1 MARRINKVQL
11 IALTVLSVV
20 VQSDALRLDGD
31 SPFTLYIKRIEYLG
45 IHLAFFQTATVLYEP
60 VRQRRLTMINV
71 GNDGEITNMAKI
83 RHDTVGAGGLVLR
96 VIWKIGGKST

>member
-1 MARRINKVQL
+1 MARCINEVKL

-45 IHLAFFQTATVLYEP
+45 IHLALFQTATELYEP
-60 VRQRRLTMINV
+60 VRQRRLTMIYM
-71 GNDGEITNMAKI
+71 GNNGEITNMTKI
-83 RHDTVGAGGLVLR
+83 RHDAVGAGGLMLR